1 MSSIYYI
8 YIFSHEL
15 NLNCPG
21 RWLVP
26 PKPSAAKTWYQTF
39 QEKLPHHFTASY
51 WKNNKPFLL
60 TLYLIIGVN
69 IVLMVQR
76 AYYFK
81 DFAMLDGYTPNV
93 FYMISRACGESP
105 VLYPVLYCF
114 LFFSFS
120 NSTTITVKLSQ
131 LLHAILKILK
141 KFGVK

>member
-1 MSSIYYI
+1 M
-8 YIFSHEL
+8 
-15 NLNCPG
+15 
-21 RWLVP
+21 VP

>member
-1 MSSIYYI
+1 M
-8 YIFSHEL
+8 
-15 NLNCPG
+15 
-21 RWLVP
+21 VP

-93 FYMISRACGESP
+93 FYMISRACGGYP